1 MMAKIELVQAEPQSA
16 RRAAHLPLLRMQ
28 YEGIV
33 RHALEEDLGRAGD
46 ITTDGVVDADSR
58 ARAAFVARQPGVV
71 AGLDVAAAA
80 FGLLDERVRMTVR
93 RPDGARLL
101 AGDAIAAV
109 EGPARAI
116 LTGERTALNFLGR
129 LSGIA
134 TATANMVAAAN
145 GHDAH
150 IICTRKTTPGLR
162 VLEKYAVRVGGGMNH
177 RFGLDD
183 AVLIKDN
190 HVALAGGIENAVSRV
205 RARAGHMV
213 KIQVE
218 VDTIEQLEQLIP
230 HGVDAV
236 MLDNMDSETMRK
248 AVAMVGGRML
258 VEASGG
264 VTPETVAE
272 VAATGVDLISSGALT
287 HSVKVLDIGLDFAIR

>member
-1 MMAKIELVQAEPQSA
+1 MSSVEILRPAPVPQSKP
-16 RRAAHLPLLRMQ
+16 AHLPLLRLQ

-33 RHALEEDLGRAGD
+33 RTALEEDLGRAGD
-46 ITTDGVVDADSR
+46 LTTDGVVSADSR
-58 ARAAFVARQPGVV
+58 ARAAIAARGPGVV
-71 AGLDVAAAA
+71 AGLDVAALA
-80 FGLLDERVRMTVR
+80 FTMLDAEVRIAVD
-93 RPDGARLL
+93 RPDGSAVRK
-101 AGDAIAAV
+101 GDRVALI

-116 LTGERTALNFLGR
+116 LTGERTALNFLCR

-134 TATANMVAAAN
+134 SQTARMVA
-145 GHDAH
+145 GVRGTKAH

-162 VLEKYAVRVGGGMNH
+162 TLEKYAVRVGGGMNH

-190 HVALAGGIENAVSRV
+190 HVAFAGGIAEAVARV

-218 VDTIEQLEQLIP
+218 VDTLAQLETLIP
-230 HGVDAV
+230 LKVDAV
-236 MLDNMDSETMRK
+236 MLDNMDEATMRR
-248 AVAMVGGRML
+248 AVAMVGGNML

-264 VTPETVAE
+264 ITPETVAK

-287 HSVKVLDIGLDFAIR
+287 HSVKALDLGLDFEAA

>member
-1 MMAKIELVQAEPQSA
+1 MPSVEALRPAPGPTSQGD
-16 RRAAHLPLLRMQ
+16 HLPLLRIQ
-28 YEGIV
+28 YEAIV
-33 RHALEEDLGRAGD
+33 RTALQEDLGRAGD
-46 ITTDGVVDADSR
+46 LTTDGVVAAQSG
-58 ARAAFVARQPGVV
+58 ARAALAARRPGVI
-71 AGLDVAAAA
+71 AGLDVAALA
-80 FGLLDERVRMTVR
+80 FTLLDPDVRISID
-93 RPDGARLL
+93 RPDGSVVGKSDRVAL
-101 AGDAIAAV
+101 I

-116 LTGERTALNFLGR
+116 LTGERTALNILSR

-134 TATANMVAAAN
+134 TTTAGMVE
-145 GHDAH
+145 GVRGTKAH

-162 VLEKYAVRVGGGMNH
+162 ALEKYAVRVGGGMNH

-190 HVALAGGIENAVSRV
+190 HVALAGGIEEAVSGV

-218 VDTIEQLEQLIP
+218 VDTLGQLETLIP
-230 HGVDAV
+230 LGVDAV
-236 MLDNMDSETMRK
+236 MLDNMDEATMRR
-248 AVAMVGGRML
+248 AVELVDGRMI

-264 VTPETVAE
+264 ITPETVAR

-287 HSVKVLDIGLDFAIR
+287 HSVTALDLGLDFEIA

>member
-1 MMAKIELVQAEPQSA
+1 MSSVGVLKPAALPQAAPG
-16 RRAAHLPLLRMQ
+16 HLPLLRIQ

-33 RHALEEDLGRAGD
+33 RNALEEDLGRAGD
-46 ITTDGVVDADSR
+46 LTTDGVVSAHSR
-58 ARAAFVARQPGVV
+58 ARAAIAARGPGVI
-71 AGLDVAAAA
+71 AGLDIAALA
-80 FGLLDERVRMTVR
+80 FTLLDPDVRIAVD
-93 RPDGARLL
+93 RPDGSPVAK
-101 AGDAIAAV
+101 GDRVALI

-116 LTGERTALNFLGR
+116 LSGERTALNILCR

-134 TATANMVAAAN
+134 SQTARMVE
-145 GHDAH
+145 GVRGTKAH

-162 VLEKYAVRVGGGMNH
+162 TLEKYAVRVGGGMNH

-190 HVALAGGIENAVSRV
+190 HVAFAGGIAEAVAGV

-213 KIQVE
+213 KIEVE
-218 VDTIEQLEQLIP
+218 VDTLAQLKTLIP
-230 HGVDAV
+230 LGVDVV
-236 MLDNMDSETMRK
+236 MLDNMDEATMRR

-258 VEASGG
+258 IEASGG
-264 VTPETVAE
+264 ITPETVAR

-287 HSVKVLDIGLDFAIR
+287 HSVKALDLGLDFEAV

>member
-1 MMAKIELVQAEPQSA
+1 MSKIKLVQPQTKVA
-16 RRAAHLPLLRMQ
+16 PQPTHLPLHRIQ
-28 YEGIV
+28 YEATV
-33 RHALEEDLGRAGD
+33 RAALQEDLGRAGD
-46 ITTDGVVDADSR
+46 LTTDGVVDANGM
-58 ARAAFVARQPGVV
+58 ARASIAARRPGVV
-71 AGLDVAAAA
+71 AGLDVATFA
-80 FGLLDERVRMTVR
+80 FTLLDEQVRISVD
-93 RPDGARLL
+93 RPDGAHVEE
-101 AGDAIAAV
+101 GDRIALV

-129 LSGIA
+129 LCGTA
-134 TATANMVAAAN
+134 TATARMVEAVA
-145 GHDAH
+145 GHKAH

-162 VLEKYAVRVGGGMNH
+162 ALEKYAVRVGGGMNH

-190 HVALAGGIENAVSRV
+190 HVAIAGGIAAAVDGV
-205 RARAGHMV
+205 RGRAGHMV

-218 VDTIEQLEQLIP
+218 VDTLDQLETLIP
-230 HGVDAV
+230 LQVDAV
-236 MLDNMDSETMRK
+236 MLDNMDVDMMRR
-248 AVAMVGGRML
+248 AVALVDGRML

-287 HSVKVLDIGLDFAIR
+287 HSVRAVDIGLDFEIA

>member
-1 MMAKIELVQAEPQSA
+1 MMAKIELIKAEPQSA
-16 RRAAHLPLLRMQ
+16 RRAAHLPLLRLQ
-28 YEGIV
+28 YEPIV
-33 RHALEEDLGRAGD
+33 RRALEEDLGRAGD
-46 ITTDGVVDADSR
+46 LTTDGVVDADSR
-58 ARAAFVARQPGVV
+58 AHAAFVARKPGVV
-71 AGLDVAAAA
+71 AGLDIAKAA
-80 FGLLDERVRMTVR
+80 FMLLDDRVRMTID
-93 RPDGARLL
+93 RPDGSALK
-101 AGDAIAAV
+101 AGDTIAVV

-134 TATANMVAAAN
+134 TATAGMVAAAN
-145 GHDAH
+145 GHKAH

-190 HVALAGGIENAVSRV
+190 HVALAGGIENAVARV
-205 RARAGHMV
+205 KERAGHMV

-218 VDTIEQLEQLIP
+218 VDTIAQLEQLIP
-230 HGVDAV
+230 LGVDAV
-236 MLDNMDSETMRK
+236 MLDNMDPDTMRK
-248 AVAMVGGRML
+248 AVAMVNGRMII
-258 VEASGG
+258 EASGG
-264 VTPETVAE
+264 VTPEKVAE

-287 HSVKVLDIGLDFAIR
+287 HSVTVLDIGLDFAAN

>member
-1 MMAKIELVQAEPQSA
+1 MSKIKLVQAEPQSA
-16 RRAAHLPLLRMQ
+16 QRAAQLPLLRLQ
-28 YEGIV
+28 YEPIV

-46 ITTDGVVDADSR
+46 LTTDGVVEADNQ
-58 ARAAFVARQPGVV
+58 ARAAFVARKSGVV

-80 FGLLDERVRMTVR
+80 FALLDDRVRMTVE
-93 RPDGARLL
+93 RPDGARLE
-101 AGDAIAAV
+101 AGDAIAV
-109 EGPARAI
+109 VDGPARAI

-134 TATANMVAAAN
+134 TATAGMVAAVD
-145 GHDAH
+145 GHEAH

-190 HVALAGGIENAVSRV
+190 HVALAGGIESAVSRV
-205 RARAGHMV
+205 RMRAGHMV

-230 HGVDAV
+230 LGVDAV
-236 MLDNMDSETMRK
+236 MLDNMNPDTMRK
-248 AVAMVGGRML
+248 AVAMVDGRML

-264 VTPETVAE
+264 VTPETVAR

-287 HSVKVLDIGLDFAIR
+287 HSVTVLDIGLDIAIG

>member
-1 MMAKIELVQAEPQSA
+1 MSKVKLVEAEAQSA
-16 RRAAHLPLLRMQ
+16 QRAAHLPLLRLQ
-28 YEGIV
+28 YEPIV

-46 ITTDGVVDADSR
+46 LTTDGVVDADSQ
-58 ARAAFVARQPGVV
+58 ARAAFVARKPGVV
-71 AGLDVAAAA
+71 AGLDVAGAA
-80 FGLLDERVRMTVR
+80 FELLDGRVRMAVE
-93 RPDGARLL
+93 RPDGAHLD
-101 AGDAIAAV
+101 AGDTIAV
-109 EGPARAI
+109 VDGPARAI

-134 TATANMVAAAN
+134 TATAGMVAAV
-145 GHDAH
+145 GSHDAH

-190 HVALAGGIENAVSRV
+190 HVALAGGIESAVTRV

-218 VDTIEQLEQLIP
+218 VDTLEQLGQLIP
-230 HGVDAV
+230 LGVDAV
-236 MLDNMDSETMRK
+236 MLDNMDPDTMRK
-248 AVAMVGGRML
+248 AVAMVDGCMI

-264 VTPETVAE
+264 VTPEKVAE
-272 VAATGVDLISSGALT
+272 VAAAGVDLISSGALT
-287 HSVKVLDIGLDFAIR
+287 HSVSVLDIGLDFTIG

>member
-1 MMAKIELVQAEPQSA
+1 MMAKIELVKAEPKSA
-16 RRAAHLPLLRMQ
+16 ERAVHLPPLRLQ
-28 YEGIV
+28 YEPIV
-33 RHALEEDLGRAGD
+33 RQALEEDLGRAGD
-46 ITTDGVVDADSR
+46 LTTDGVVDADSR
-58 ARAAFVARQPGVV
+58 ARAAFVARKPGVV
-71 AGLDVAAAA
+71 AGLDVAKAA
-80 FGLLDERVRMTVR
+80 FTLLDERVHMTVER
-93 RPDGARLL
+93 ADGARLD
-101 AGDAIAAV
+101 AGDTIATV

-134 TATANMVAAAN
+134 TATSRMVAAVN
-145 GHDAH
+145 GHRAH
-150 IICTRKTTPGLR
+150 VICTRKTTPGLR

-190 HVALAGGIENAVSRV
+190 HVAFAGGIESAVTRV

-230 HGVDAV
+230 LGVDAV
-236 MLDNMDSETMRK
+236 MLDNMDPETMRR

-264 VTPETVAE
+264 ITPETVSR

-287 HSVKVLDIGLDFAIR
+287 HSVTVLDIGLDFAIA

>member
-1 MMAKIELVQAEPQSA
+1 MSSVEILRPATKPDAAP
-16 RRAAHLPLLRMQ
+16 AHLPLLRIQ

-33 RHALEEDLGRAGD
+33 RNALEEDLGRAGD
-46 ITTDGVVDADSR
+46 LTTDGVVSANSR
-58 ARAAFVARQPGVV
+58 ACAALSARSAGVI
-71 AGLDVAAAA
+71 AGLDIGALA
-80 FGLLDERVRMTVR
+80 FTMLDPAVRITVD
-93 RPDGARLL
+93 RPDGSAVRK
-101 AGDAIAAV
+101 GDRVALI

-116 LTGERTALNFLGR
+116 LTGERTALNILSR

-134 TATANMVAAAN
+134 TTTAGMVAAVRGN
-145 GHDAH
+145 KAH

-190 HVALAGGIENAVSRV
+190 HVALAGGIEEAVAGV
-205 RARAGHMV
+205 RRRAGHMV

-218 VDTIEQLEQLIP
+218 VDTLEQLETLIP
-230 HGVDAV
+230 LGVDAV
-236 MLDNMDSETMRK
+236 MLDNMDDATMRR
-248 AVAMVGGRML
+248 AVAMVAGRMI

-264 VTPETVAE
+264 ITPDTVAK

-287 HSVKVLDIGLDFAIR
+287 HSVKALDLGLDFEVA